1 MGELRVEKLSFR
13 RGAFQLELPELRVHP
28 GEKVAILGENG
39 SGKSTLLQLLCG
51 VLRGDGEICYDG
63 QALPDIPVAERARR
77 FSLLTQFTEVI
88 FPFSVEEVVRFGR
101 FPHAQGNNFSAE
113 DQRISEQMLTQL
125 DLLHLRRRPF
135 NQLSGGEKRR
145 VMLARVL
152 CQQAPIIYLDEPN
165 ASLDIRHTLE
175 IFARLSHRKETVIS
189 PVHDINLAERFF
201 DRFLLLKTGRLLA
214 DVQREQLT
222 PQLLSETYDVQV
234 TCGAAAFSFG
244 HDE

>member
-1 MGELRVEKLSFR
+1 MAELRVENLKFS
-13 RGAFQLELPELRVHP
+13 RGDFILQLEELSIQS

-51 VLRGDGEICYDG
+51 VLHGKGKIYYGERTL
-63 QALPDIPVAERARR
+63 QKIPFAERAQI
-77 FSLLTQFTEVI
+77 FSLLPQFSEVI
-88 FPFSVEEVVRFGR
+88 FPFSVEEVVLFGR
-101 FPHAQGNNFSAE
+101 FPHAQDNSFSEE
-113 DQRISEQMLTQL
+113 DQQISEQQLEKL
-125 DLLHLRRRPF
+125 DLLHLRQRQF

-175 IFARLSHRKETVIS
+175 IFELLSARDETVIS

-201 DRFLLLKTGRLLA
+201 ERFLLLKNGQLLA
-214 DVQREQLT
+214 DVKRDQLT
-222 PQLLSETYDVQV
+222 PDLLTETYDVAV
-234 TCGAAAFSFG
+234 TSGAAAFTFQ
-244 HDE
+244 HH